1 MKIPLQR
8 YAGAVMASPVYG
20 PPVIGRLKNGAP
32 IYPIAGGDGTAPM
45 LTADQVSDLVKV
57 AVSDALKAV
66 NTVDHADRP
75 EAVKS
80 VSFIPRHKLFPS
92 LVKALVS
99 AKNGRLDGFERE
111 IHDAGRKLW
120 YQKLGNSEQLEDGSV
135 IWPRTPNELYQVL
148 TEMGETKSADRVE
161 SAIKAMTEAVTYTLS
176 GGTGGGILNPPEF
189 LQGLFAYALA
199 PRNAL
204 RRVPGVRV
212 IPVTG
217 SNIRLPR
224 ESTRAGASQAAEAG
238 TLSSA
243 DATLAQQNI
252 TIEKQYA
259 MRRWSSELG
268 ADSDPAFAAFLDAT
282 VIRDLDIQ
290 QDIQWLRGTGSTP
303 QVTGILSY
311 SSLTTS
317 TAPVATSTNGDVLTF
332 DDVMFAAYDLDA
344 VNAEADFAIGHP
356 RNIHTLRKTKDANGR
371 YLMSFD
377 GTPRGFGLARDAGGP
392 DAILADFLPF
402 FKTTNLTI
410 TQTVGTNTDCTT
422 IIVGDSRQV
431 LILER
436 QGIELMLSPH
446 VYFTTDELAVRAI
459 GRSAIAIL
467 QPTAVTLLTG
477 VRA

>member
-1 MKIPLQR
+1 M
-8 YAGAVMASPVYG
+8 S
-20 PPVIGRLKNGAP
+20 
-32 IYPIAGGDGTAPM
+32 DAPM

-66 NTVDHADRP
+66 NTVDPAARP

-80 VSFIPRHKLFPS
+80 VSIQPRRKLFPS
-92 LVKALVS
+92 LKTALLS
-99 AKNGRLDGFERE
+99 ASKGRLEGFERDFN
-111 IHDAGRKLW
+111 DAARKLW
-120 YQKLGNSEQLEDGSV
+120 YQNLGEREALEDGSV
-135 IWPRTPNELYQVL
+135 IWPRTPYEMLDVL
-148 TEMGETKSADRVE
+148 HEMGETKSADRVE
-161 SAIKAMTEAVTYTLS
+161 GAIKAMTEAVTYTLS
-176 GGTGGGILNPPEF
+176 GGTGGGILNVPEF
-189 LQGLFAYALA
+189 RQDLFAYALS

-224 ESTRAGASQAAEAG
+224 ESTRAGASQASEAG

-252 TIEKQYA
+252 VIEKQYA
-259 MRRWSSELG
+259 MRRWSGELG
-268 ADSDPAFAAFLDAT
+268 ADSDPAFSAFLDAT
-282 VIRDLDIQ
+282 VVRDLDIQ

-303 QVTGILSY
+303 QVTGVLSY
-311 SSLTTS
+311 SGLTTS

-332 DDVMFAAYDLDA
+332 DDAMYAAYDLDA

-377 GTPRGFGLARDAGGP
+377 GTPRGFGIARDSGGP

-402 FKTTNLTI
+402 YKTTNLTI
-410 TQTVGTNTDCTT
+410 TQTVGTSTDCTT